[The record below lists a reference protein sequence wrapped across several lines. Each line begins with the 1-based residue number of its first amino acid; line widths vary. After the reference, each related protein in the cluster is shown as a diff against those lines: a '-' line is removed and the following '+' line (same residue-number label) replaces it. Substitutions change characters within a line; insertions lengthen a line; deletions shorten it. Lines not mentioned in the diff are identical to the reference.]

1 MINLHRASL
10 FALAMVVSAS
20 AIAKETSITPTTTT
34 PIIPALSSDPQTLDV
49 VTIDG
54 IQSTGS
60 NSYVF
65 IYMDPKKISQSQVAK
80 ELATVNN
87 QLAGLNS
94 ASPISACKVSF
105 DFNSSGMN
113 CGNGLMQFNTYDFYT
128 YKQSFNLQ
136 SLPIRFNAGVKEVLG
151 ANFVTPTA
159 SFIGDNAGRVV
170 HIHFGVP
177 VSQFLIHVDSG
188 QAAAPSVGNI
198 QFTVSNGALDVL
210 PGSVGYVAPT
220 DVADSNV
227 VTLTAPT
234 QFVGVQRDQ
243 GFTDVRITASGG
255 QSQAF
260 VADLF
265 SVVTSTNFNHLA
277 P

>member
-1 MINLHRASL
+1 MNNLQRASL
-10 FALAMVVSAS
+10 FALAIVISAS
-20 AIAKETSITPTTTT
+20 ALAKNTGITPITST
-34 PIIPALSSDPQTLDV
+34 PIIPVLSSNPQTLDV

-60 NSYVF
+60 TSFVF
-65 IYMDPKKISQSQVAK
+65 IYMDPKKILQSQIAK
-80 ELATVNN
+80 ELANVNN

-113 CGNGLMQFNTYDFYT
+113 CGNGLIQFNTYDFYT
-128 YKQSFNLQ
+128 YKHPFNLTT
-136 SLPIRFNAGVKEVLG
+136 LPIVFNKGVAEVFG
-151 ANFVTPTA
+151 ANFITPTA

-198 QFTVSNGALDVL
+198 QFTVSNGALDV
-210 PGSVGYVAPT
+210 PTDSIGYVAPT
-220 DVADSNV
+220 DVADSSV
-227 VTLTAPT
+227 VTLTSPT
-234 QFVGVQRDQ
+234 QFVGVQRDG

-265 SVVTSTNFNHLA
+265 SVVTSANFNHFA